1 MVAGNTWVGGGEAHA
16 VNIAGSTGGGRGVTV
31 SERYCQDMKHQE
43 GRRKKEGRKAS
54 DDRDVRRQVILAKAE
69 RQHVSVLG
77 LTRRQV
83 EVLARQLRGSAC
95 LPSMCEP

>member
-43 GRRKKEGRKAS
+43 GRR
-54 DDRDVRRQVILAKAE
+54 QVILAKAE